1 MEQLDKGKF
10 SVSITI
16 FLSLAVMLGGF
27 GHAHVGAQEEP
38 VLSIIGLVEK
48 PLNITYSEFYEL
60 PMITKEATCTCVGY
74 PPEDVGVNSYDVYT
88 HNWTGVRLSVLLEMV
103 AVKPEAVDLV
113 FHATDGY
120 SSSLPLETAPLSSSI
135 IAVEADGET
144 LTRGTG
150 YPYRLVVPCWWGY
163 KWVKFVDR
171 IETVNYD
178 HRGTWESSGYPD
190 EAKIP
195 DCVDVGIEDE
205 EKRPIVFSSPLAISG
220 IILLGLGIYLA
231 KR

>member
-1 MEQLDKGKF
+1 MEQLDKCKF
-10 SVSITI
+10 SVSIAV
-16 FLSLAVMLGGF
+16 FLSLAVMLSGF
-27 GHAHVGAQEEP
+27 GHAHVEAQEEP

-48 PLNITYSEFYEL
+48 PVNITYSEFYEL

-74 PPEDVGVNSYDVYT
+74 PPEDVGVNAYDVYA
-88 HNWTGVRLSVLLEMV
+88 HNWTGVQISALLEMV
-103 AVKPEAVDLV
+103 AVKPEAVDVV

-120 SSSLPLETAPLSSSI
+120 SSSLSLETAPLSSSI

-150 YPYRLVVPCWWGY
+150 YPFRLVVPCWWGY

-171 IETVNYD
+171 IEVVDYD
-178 HRGTWESSGYPD
+178 HKGTWESSGYPD
-190 EAKIP
+190 DAEIP
-195 DCVDVGIEDE
+195 DCIDPEIDEE
-205 EKRPIVFSSPLAISG
+205 EKRPIVASPTLAISG